1 MKKRKKENTSQLRCG
16 SLASLGQAVRGPDS
30 NCLLLSTGTRV
41 RMWLGDELSRIMVRL
56 QLHEV
61 GLSALA
67 WRCHGAGEFEM
78 EEGQYGAHSGN
89 ASNSVV

>member
-1 MKKRKKENTSQLRCG
+1 
-16 SLASLGQAVRGPDS
+16 
-30 NCLLLSTGTRV
+30 
-41 RMWLGDELSRIMVRL
+41 MWLGDELSRIMVRL